1 MSNPSQDLPEPL
13 VQTGDFV
20 GTARY
25 AYLDAANIALTYR
38 GAVETV
44 DRWYKETGE
53 HGSLFFNA
61 EAESRA
67 FDPLHQAAARLL
79 GVGAEDIAAGS
90 SSTELLASL
99 AWAVAPPRGS
109 NVIST
114 EVSFPSTVYP
124 WSRVAASTGC
134 RVHLVPAR
142 DGCVDEDEIMEAID
156 DNTAIVCLSH
166 AEYATGQLYDLARIG
181 RRCRAHG
188 ALLVVDAMQTAGAI
202 PIDARALGIDALVCG
217 AYKWLCGPFG
227 AAVMYLSPK
236 LQHLQPG
243 LVGFRSHAQMWD
255 LQAGRLELPEGARR
269 FEASTTAFGAALGLA
284 ASIEY
289 LLGVGID
296 RIQEHNRRLA
306 TVVRDGLR
314 ERGLTVKGPTDPRSQ
329 TSIVTTGPEGI
340 EPTALTETLA
350 GAGIRVSPRGS
361 GIRISPHL
369 YNDEDDIHQLLA
381 RLVEPPS

>member
-1 MSNPSQDLPEPL
+1 MSDPSQYRPEQL
-13 VQTGDFV
+13 VQTDDFV
-20 GTARY
+20 GAARY

-38 GAVETV
+38 GAVEAV
-44 DRWYKETGE
+44 ASWYQETGE
-53 HGSLFFNA
+53 HGSLFFDG

-67 FDPLHQAAARLL
+67 FVPLHEAAARLL
-79 GVGAEDIAAGS
+79 GVEVEDIAVGS

-99 AWAVAPPRGS
+99 AWALAPPRGS

-114 EVSFPSTVYP
+114 DASFPSTVYP

-134 RVHLVPAR
+134 TVNLVPAR
-142 DGCVDEDEIMEAID
+142 DGCVDEEEIIEAID
-156 DNTAIVCLSH
+156 DNTALVCLSH
-166 AEYATGQLYDLARIG
+166 AEYATGQLYDLAQIG
-181 RRCRAHG
+181 RHCRSHG

-227 AAVMYLSPK
+227 AAFMYLSPK
-236 LQHLQPG
+236 LQTLQPG

-255 LQAGRLELPEGARR
+255 LQAGRLELPDGARR

-289 LLGVGID
+289 LLAIGIE

-306 TVVRDGLR
+306 AVLRSGLSD
-314 ERGLTVKGPTDPRSQ
+314 RGIAVHGPADPRAQ
-329 TSIVTTGPEGI
+329 TSIVTATPEGA
-340 EPTALTETLA
+340 EPTELTETLA
-350 GAGIRVSPRGS
+350 AVSIRVSPRGS
-361 GIRISPHL
+361 GIRVSPHL
-369 YNDEDDIHQLLA
+369 YNDENDIQQILA
-381 RLVEPPS
+381 RLAGPPS

>member
-1 MSNPSQDLPEPL
+1 MPEAL

-20 GTARY
+20 GATRY
-25 AYLDAANIALTYR
+25 AYLDSANIALTYS
-38 GAVETV
+38 GAVEAV
-44 DRWYKETGE
+44 GNWYRETGE
-53 HGSLFFNA
+53 HGSRFFDA

-67 FDPLHQAAARLL
+67 FVPLHEAAARLL
-79 GVGAEDIAAGS
+79 GVEAEDIAAGS

-99 AWAVAPPRGS
+99 AWALAPPRGS
-109 NVIST
+109 NVVST
-114 EVSFPSTVYP
+114 DVSFPSTVYP

-134 RVHLVPAR
+134 TVHLVPAR
-142 DGCVDEDEIMEAID
+142 DGCVDEQEIMEAID
-156 DNTAIVCLSH
+156 DSTSVVCLSH

-181 RRCRAHG
+181 ARCREHD

-227 AAVMYLSPK
+227 AAFMYVSPR
-236 LQHLQPG
+236 LQNLQPG

-255 LQAGRLELPEGARR
+255 LQAGRLELPDGARR

-289 LLGVGID
+289 LLAIGIE

-306 TVVRDGLR
+306 AMLREGLR
-314 ERGLTVKGPTDPRSQ
+314 DHGIPVHGPADRRAQ
-329 TSIVTTGPEGI
+329 TSIVTATPAGI
-340 EPTALTETLA
+340 EPTELTETLA
-350 GAGIRVSPRGS
+350 AAGIRVSPRGS

-369 YNDEDDIHQLLA
+369 YNDENDIQQLLA